1 MMRGMGN
8 MQGMMKQMQKMQK
21 EMTVAKDQL
30 DQKEFTGQ
38 AANGLVEVIMTGD
51 KRVKSLTIK
60 PEVVD
65 PEDVEMIQD
74 LVLTAVN
81 ETLEIIDRETEKS
94 MGQYTKGLPGF

>member
-1 MMRGMGN
+1 MRGMGN

-21 EMTVAKDQL
+21 EMTAAKDEL

-38 AANGLVEVIMTGD
+38 AANGLVEVIMTGN
-51 KRVKSLTIK
+51 KRVKDIAIK

-65 PEDVEMIQD
+65 PDDVDMIQD

-81 ETLEIIDRETEKS
+81 DCLEKIDVETENT
-94 MGQYTKGLPGF
+94 MGQYAKGIPGF